1 MYLVVGPKNQR
12 ASLLDC
18 WNRWLTATTK

>member
-18 WNRWLTATTK
+18 WNRWFTATTK